1 MDVPRLVD
9 ADAARTLVGIRC
21 AYWAGA
27 ALTLLWAPLRGA
39 GIPPFRAFEAR
50 TDLLFGTFAQWDAVW
65 FLNIAKHGY
74 DTFQAT
80 AYLPLYPLLV
90 RAAGF
95 VIGSQLV
102 AAVLVSL
109 IAAAAGVSVVAAIAR
124 PMLGIQGARDTV
136 LLLALYPVAFVFT
149 APLSDGLFLA
159 LSAGSFLAAL
169 RSRPWLAGILGAAA
183 VSTRLVGLALAP
195 ALLLLLWPRSRRELP
210 RLGAVLLVPAGIVP
224 YLLFLKH
231 RFGDAFAFKHAQETF
246 WHREPPPLGWFGG
259 LWGALSKGVA
269 GAVHLATDLPRMSA
283 SGFGVEEQ
291 LAIYNVVHLAL
302 LVAALALTWVA
313 WRRFGPAF
321 GAFALM
327 STVLPLESVVSA
339 FPLTSFPRYA
349 LTNFPLFL
357 ALASVLQNRP
367 RLRQAVLIGFA
378 ATGAAAAVAFSHNI
392 WVA

>member
-1 MDVPRLVD
+1 MDVPRVD
-9 ADAARTLVGIRC
+9 AGAARTLLGIRC

-27 ALTLLWAPLRGA
+27 ALTLLWAPLRSA
-39 GIPPFRAFEAR
+39 GIPPFRAYEAR
-50 TDLLFGTFAQWDAVW
+50 TDPLFGTFAQWDAVW

-109 IAAAAGVSVVAAIAR
+109 IAAAAGVSFVAAMAR
-124 PMLGIQGARDTV
+124 PMLGLQGARDTV
-136 LLLALYPVAFVFT
+136 LLIALYPLAFAFT

-195 ALLLLLWPRSRRELP
+195 ALLLLLWPRSRREMP
-210 RLGAVLLVPAGIVP
+210 RLGAVLLVPAGLVP
-224 YLLFLKH
+224 YLLFLRH
-231 RFGDAFAFKHAQETF
+231 RFGDALAFKHAQETF

-259 LWGALSKGVA
+259 VWGALSKGVE
-269 GAVHLATDLPRMSA
+269 GGVHLATDLPRMSE
-283 SGFGVEEQ
+283 FGIEEQ
-291 LAIYNVVHLAL
+291 LAIYNVVHLAM

-327 STVLPLESVVSA
+327 STALPLESVVTA
-339 FPLTSFPRYA
+339 FPLTSFPRYV

-357 ALASVLQNRP
+357 ALASLLQNRP

-378 ATGAAAAVAFSHNI
+378 ATGDVAAVAFSHNI

>member
-1 MDVPRLVD
+1 MDVPRVD
-9 ADAARTLVGIRC
+9 AGGSARTLLGIRC

-39 GIPPFRAFEAR
+39 GIPPFRAYEAR

-109 IAAAAGVSVVAAIAR
+109 IAAAAGVSFVAAMAR
-124 PMLGIQGARDTV
+124 PMLGLQGARDTV
-136 LLLALYPVAFVFT
+136 LLIALYPLAFAFT

-210 RLGAVLLVPAGIVP
+210 RLGAVLLVPAGLVP
-224 YLLFLKH
+224 YLLFLRH
-231 RFGDAFAFKHAQETF
+231 RFGDALAFKHAQETF

-259 LWGALSKGVA
+259 VWGALSKGVE
-269 GAVHLATDLPRMSA
+269 GGVHLATDLPRMSE
-283 SGFGVEEQ
+283 FGIEEQ
-291 LAIYNVVHLAL
+291 LAIYNVVHLAM

-327 STVLPLESVVSA
+327 STALPLESVVTA
-339 FPLTSFPRYA
+339 FPLTSFPRYV

-357 ALASVLQNRP
+357 ALASLLQNRP

-378 ATGAAAAVAFSHNI
+378 ATGAVAAVAFSHNI

>member
-1 MDVPRLVD
+1 MDGPRLD
-9 ADAARTLVGIRC
+9 ADAARTLLRIRC

-27 ALTLLWAPLRGA
+27 ALTLLWAPLRG
-39 GIPPFRAFEAR
+39 GDIPPFRAYEAR
-50 TDLLFGTFAQWDAVW
+50 TVLLFGTFAQWDGVW

-74 DTFQAT
+74 ETAQAA

-95 VIGSQLV
+95 AIGSQLV
-102 AAVLVSL
+102 AAVLLSL
-109 IAAAAGVSVVAAIAR
+109 IAAIAGVSFVAAIAR
-124 PMLGIQGARDTV
+124 SELGEDGARDTV
-136 LLLALYPVAFVFT
+136 LLLALYPLAFVFT

-169 RSRPWLAGILGAAA
+169 RSRPWLAGALGAAA
-183 VSTRLVGLALAP
+183 VSTRLAGLALAP
-195 ALLLLLWPRSRRELP
+195 ALLLLLWPRSRRELT
-210 RLGAVLLVPAGIVP
+210 RLAAVLLVPAGLVP
-224 YLLFLKH
+224 YLLFLQH
-231 RFGDAFAFKHAQETF
+231 RFGDAFAFNHAQQTF

-259 LWGALSKGVA
+259 VWGALSKGVE
-269 GAVHLATDLPRMSA
+269 GAVHLATDLPRMSR
-283 SGFGVEEQ
+283 FGIEEQ
-291 LAIYNVVHLAL
+291 LAIYNVLHLAM

-327 STVLPLESVVSA
+327 STALPLESVVTA
-339 FPLTSFPRYA
+339 FPLTSFPRYV

-357 ALASVLQNRP
+357 ALASLLQNRP